1 MILMDLFLLFI
12 FHFINIYVHRD
23 NILLWLAAC
32 ELALLN
38 VLFIFVNSSV
48 NWDDLNGL
56 LLFLFILVVVGS
68 ESGVALAICV
78 LTYKYRSSL
87 NLIENIFLKG

>member
-1 MILMDLFLLFI
+1 M
-12 FHFINIYVHRD
+12 
-23 NILLWLAAC
+23 LLWLAAC

-38 VLFIFVNSSV
+38 VLFLFVSGSLS
-48 NWDDLNGL
+48 WDDLNGL

-87 NLIENIFLKG
+87 NLMEHIFLKG